1 MEKSTKN
8 PAVFH
13 VFFYNRQLL
22 TTISN
27 MRLKFNDTEAKYQL
41 FLNKIIIWQIWVW
54 ETKLKKTN
62 FRFQLIFKMNS
73 SIKTNFEISFK
84 FE

>member
-41 FLNKIIIWQIWVW
+41 FLNKIIIWEIWVW
-54 ETKLKKTN
+54 ETKLKKK
-62 FRFQLIFKMNS
+62 L
-73 SIKTNFEISFK
+73 
-84 FE
+84 